1 MFPSPTPIG
10 GDTRDKIQVG
20 SMSKPVALAERLQ
33 ALQARVDALD
43 AAASA
48 ARGDGSKGALITY
61 AHPEHYHVY
70 LKVTQAAVNK
80 LEDALR
86 AIEN

>member
-1 MFPSPTPIG
+1 
-10 GDTRDKIQVG
+10 
-20 SMSKPVALAERLQ
+20 MSKPVALAERLQ

-61 AHPEHYHVY
+61 AHPEHLEDYHVY